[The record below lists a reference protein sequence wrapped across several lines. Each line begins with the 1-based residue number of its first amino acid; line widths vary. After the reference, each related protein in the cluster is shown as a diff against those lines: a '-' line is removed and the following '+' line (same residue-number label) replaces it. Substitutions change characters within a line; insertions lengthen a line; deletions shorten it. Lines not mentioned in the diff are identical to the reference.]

1 MFTPINYLICNL
13 NSLQDQ
19 MYYQFHKIAEKRP
32 IQSLALVL
40 PISVLDIG
48 SDIIKPSL
56 FVIDRLGKAAIEM
69 FSALWSSE
77 LTLKNS
83 VQLLEYAAF
92 DLILIPV
99 ALVFAPIRVAIQVVA
114 IIRDPIHVRPFSEE
128 A

>member
-1 MFTPINYLICNL
+1 
-13 NSLQDQ
+13 